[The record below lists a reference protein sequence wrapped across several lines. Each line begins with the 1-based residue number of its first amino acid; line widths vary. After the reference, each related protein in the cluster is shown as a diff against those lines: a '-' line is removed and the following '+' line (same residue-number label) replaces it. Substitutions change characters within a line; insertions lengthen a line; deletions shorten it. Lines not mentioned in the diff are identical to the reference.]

1 MLRHPALIPPI
12 RRERHRPDRPES
24 KPPHAVGAHFGR
36 HPGPV
41 RVAQTHAVHGTR
53 TPPAAQIAGV
63 HVLRDQLV
71 TPGQERI
78 PRIPLLHGISERLFD
93 LVPGEGI
100 GVGSGRRAFLEGP
113 IALTTSGACGLEFLG
128 DEFVERVDGD
138 VCVTVSLCFPS
149 FSCGIRV
156 SIRLC
161 GRVWSG
167 CLPYRFSVFVR
178 MAVMPSAKCPMIHS
192 ADGALISS
200 SPRFDGPAARCACAA
215 VRSCGRSMRGRR
227 RRRCRTCGSIG
238 RG

>member
-1 MLRHPALIPPI
+1 MERIWLVDSACAWSSPYATSACREGTSPSNRRLAASLPFSECQRSNSRRTSFLCVAFVAMSVLPSSRMLRHPSLIAPI
-12 RRERHRPDRPES
+12 RLERHRPDRPES
-24 KPPHAVGAHFGR
+24 KPPHAVGAHIGR
-36 HPGPV
+36 HPGLV
-41 RVAQTHAVHGTR
+41 RVAQAHAVHGTR

-138 VCVTVSLCFPS
+138 VCVTVSHCFPS

-156 SIRLC
+156 SIRLR
-161 GRVWSG
+161 GRV
-167 CLPYRFSVFVR
+167 
-178 MAVMPSAKCPMIHS
+178 
-192 ADGALISS
+192 
-200 SPRFDGPAARCACAA
+200 
-215 VRSCGRSMRGRR
+215 
-227 RRRCRTCGSIG
+227 
-238 RG
+238 